1 MLKYWSRLSS
11 RSPQP
16 LSDDKDHVDEDD
28 GHGRG
33 DHEDERMFMMGTM
46 RMMMPVTWAVDIWR
60 RSITNWLTTGRED
73 GEMLGKH
80 VINDD
85 VVVNDGDDVDDLSG
99 ERVRPDA
106 GERQLEEFRW
116 TVGAEGGERL
126 VLDSK
131 VLRKVLQF
139 MIGTRMVKRIVVF
152 GEKNRNK

>member
-1 MLKYWSRLSS
+1 
-11 RSPQP
+11 
-16 LSDDKDHVDEDD
+16 
-28 GHGRG
+28 
-33 DHEDERMFMMGTM
+33 
-46 RMMMPVTWAVDIWR
+46 
-60 RSITNWLTTGRED
+60 
-73 GEMLGKH
+73 MLGKH

-106 GERQLEEFRW
+106 GERQLEEIRW

-139 MIGTRMVKRIVVF
+139 MIGIRMVKSIVVF
-152 GEKNRNK
+152 GEKKTNKR